1 MANDFGV
8 EVDSADARRKMEQ
21 VARDLYGA
29 PMVAAFQRASA
40 LVARDAKINAPRN
53 IGTLSAS
60 ITAAIEADPETIQG
74 IVGSNLAYAPHMEFG
89 TGTFAGKSPH
99 YPPAAALDVW
109 AQRHGFSSGAVVARI
124 IGRRG
129 GLAPRKYLTN
139 ALEANR
145 AQVTATIENAVQEIT
160 QK

>member
-1 MANDFGV
+1 MANDFGI
-8 EVDSADARRKMEQ
+8 EVDSADAQRKMEQ

-29 PMVAAFQRASA
+29 PMVKAFQFSSL
-40 LVARDAKINAPRN
+40 LVVRDGMINAPVDTGR
-53 IGTLSAS
+53 LRSS
-60 ITAAIEADPETIQG
+60 ITASIEADEETIQG
-74 IVGSNLAYAPHMEFG
+74 VVGSNLAYAPHMEFG

-145 AQVTATIENAVQEIT
+145 AQVTATIENAVQEIA